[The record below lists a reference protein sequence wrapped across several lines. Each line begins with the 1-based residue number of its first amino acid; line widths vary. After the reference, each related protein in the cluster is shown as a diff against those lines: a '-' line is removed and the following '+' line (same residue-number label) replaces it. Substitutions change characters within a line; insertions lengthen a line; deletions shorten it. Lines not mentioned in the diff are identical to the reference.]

1 MSMMST
7 NEARFVRLYWK
18 YQNLIMHVA
27 YNRLHDYHL
36 AQDVCQETFLR
47 MFGCVDLSMAEEAI
61 KGWLIV
67 VADNLSKDILRKDEK
82 YQHSE
87 ELNQEEAGVLQVR
100 VSGDDYLEEMARK
113 DLRAEILESLYEYNR
128 EEYEI
133 VLLVCCLQM
142 PLADAA
148 RQMNMTYEQISMK
161 LHRARRWIRN
171 HFSDEYRGT
180 RH

>member
-1 MSMMST
+1 M
-7 NEARFVRLYWK
+7 
-18 YQNLIMHVA
+18 
-27 YNRLHDYHL
+27 
-36 AQDVCQETFLR
+36 
-47 MFGCVDLSMAEEAI
+47 
-61 KGWLIV
+61 
-67 VADNLSKDILRKDEK
+67 
-82 YQHSE
+82 
-87 ELNQEEAGVLQVR
+87 R

-142 PLADAA
+142 PLSDAA